1 MIYQLGMSAQL
12 VELTIDEMI
21 LYVRNHIHNF
31 LFDESVC
38 LCFIERFANDPE
50 TGKNTEARKILLYL
64 LDKALQY
71 RPFRPGLLKAVV
83 KLTRNKQAEQRLKII
98 EELNESKET
107 YDLISALDLKQ
118 DAVDAQTF
126 IGQLIQVHPN
136 HMAAAQFALTVD
148 RHLGIA
154 KGDWQKTFICP
165 PALRRD
171 RKSVV

>member
-1 MIYQLGMSAQL
+1 MNEKSLMIYQLGMSAQL
-12 VELTIDEMI
+12 AELTIDEMI

-38 LCFIERFANDPE
+38 FCFIERFANDPE
-50 TGKNTEARKILLYL
+50 TGKSEEASKTLLYL

-83 KLTRNKQAEQRLKII
+83 NLTRNPQAEQRLKTI

-118 DAVDAQTF
+118 EALDAQKY
-126 IGQLIQVHPN
+126 IEQLIQVHP
-136 HMAAAQFALTVD
+136 
-148 RHLGIA
+148 
-154 KGDWQKTFICP
+154 
-165 PALRRD
+165 LRRMSI
-171 RKSVV
+171 RAEPMSVSLRLLSV